1 MSEAEAMMADAL
13 DISEVMRSS
22 AFWVMLTMVSF
33 LLALIMHSYWTNCAH
48 KRLDALRSDLDEMKK
63 ECDRIK
69 AEMKEINERNPFTFI
84 RKVNP

>member
-1 MSEAEAMMADAL
+1 MPQEESGINTAHPLYDA
-13 DISEVMRSS
+13 
-22 AFWVMLTMVSF
+22 AFWVMLTFVAF
-33 LLALIMHSYWTNCAH
+33 LIIIAAQGYWTNWAH